1 MTDRQDEELEK
12 KTTQEAPE
20 PSIVDD
26 SDLEDALDAIDGLHT
41 ELLGLVD
48 DKDWIAALEK
58 ADELQET
65 VNNIHAYIAGKIE

>member
-1 MTDRQDEELEK
+1 MTYRQDEELEK

-20 PSIVDD
+20 PAILDD
-26 SDLEDALDAIDGLHT
+26 EDLADSLDAIDGLQT